1 MNAKPSPAAWD
12 RRGRKRSLAVARGW
26 LLMAAMVAS
35 YALRA
40 SAQIHWTEFRRGSAS
55 TQPSVSTNQLL
66 TPERA
71 QKATERAREALLR
84 GRYEEAQKQVTRALE
99 ICPNCAIALT
109 LQGIMKIEG
118 KNYAEAAQT
127 FQQAINADPTLGAAY
142 LGLGQA
148 YNSLGRFKEALAP
161 LARLDAIL
169 PGTWDAHC
177 EIAVAHLGMGESEAA
192 LQDIRRAE
200 RVRRIDRQSRSA
212 LSYLRAIAR
221 LQMNDYRSAKSALE
235 EVIEQD
241 PKGEYAMRSR
251 QLLEQLSARLTDSR

>member
-1 MNAKPSPAAWD
+1 
-12 RRGRKRSLAVARGW
+12 
-26 LLMAAMVAS
+26 MAAMVAS
-35 YALRA
+35 CALRA
-40 SAQIHWTEFRRGSAS
+40 SAQIDSTEFMRVSPS
-55 TQPSVSTNQLL
+55 TQPSVSANQLL
-66 TPERA
+66 TPEKA

-169 PGTWDAHC
+169 PGAWDAHC
-177 EIAVAHLGMGESEAA
+177 ETAVAHLGMGESEAA
-192 LQDIRRAE
+192 LQDIMRAE
-200 RVRRIDRQSRSA
+200 RARRVYRQSRSA

-221 LQMNDYRSAKSALE
+221 LQMNDYRRAKGDLE

>member
-1 MNAKPSPAAWD
+1 
-12 RRGRKRSLAVARGW
+12 
-26 LLMAAMVAS
+26 MAAMVAS
-35 YALRA
+35 CALPA
-40 SAQIHWTEFRRGSAS
+40 SAQIHSTEVMQGSPY
-55 TQPSVSTNQLL
+55 TQPSVSANQLL
-66 TPERA
+66 TPEKA

-109 LQGIMKIEG
+109 IQGIMKIEG

-127 FQQAINADPTLGAAY
+127 FQQAINADPTLGIAY

-169 PGTWDAHC
+169 PGVGAADS
-177 EIAVAHLGMGESEAA
+177 AVAHLGIGESESA
-192 LQDIRRAE
+192 LQDITRAE
-200 RVRRIDRQSRSA
+200 RVRRVDRQSRSA

-221 LQMNDYRSAKSALE
+221 LQMNDYRRVKADLE

-241 PKGEYAMRSR
+241 PKGEYAVRSR
-251 QLLEQLSARLTDSR
+251 QLLQKLSARLTDR